1 MITLEKV
8 EMKESKAKWFLNG
21 KKRVI
26 RMNFEVKFWV
36 YLKKLLNLYLRLT
49 TLFGMGSIMRTK

>member
-8 EMKESKAKWFLNG
+8 EMKESKAKWFLNW

-26 RMNFEVKFWV
+26 RINFEVKFWV
-36 YLKKLLNLYLRLT
+36 YLKKLVNLYLRLI